1 MPDPTASHARPPG
14 DPRDPGDR
22 GANARLVGT
31 RFSDVRWFAEI
42 DSTNRYLLDEA
53 ARGAVEGV
61 VAVADS
67 QSAGRGRLGREWQSP
82 RDAALLASVLLR
94 PALAIEHVPLL
105 VTAAAL
111 AAADAVEHLA
121 GIAGRLKWPND
132 LIVRERKLAGVLA
145 EAIPG
150 QAVVVGM
157 GLNVH
162 WDVVP
167 PELDKIATACNLE
180 SDVAVDRVDLL
191 VEWLMRYDARIGALA
206 TLDGRERLRADAVA
220 RSATL
225 GRRVR
230 VELADRVVE
239 GVATDLTELGHLS
252 VARDDGTIETVVTGD
267 VVHARP
273 T

>member
-14 DPRDPGDR
+14 DPGDR
-22 GANARLVGT
+22 GVSARLDGT
-31 RFSDVRWFAEI
+31 RFTDVRWFAEI

-53 ARGAVEGV
+53 ARGAAEGI

-67 QSAGRGRLGREWQSP
+67 QSAGRGRLGRQWQSP
-82 RDAALLASVLLR
+82 PDASLLASVLLR
-94 PALAIEHVPLL
+94 PALATEHVPLL

-111 AAADAVEHLA
+111 AAADAVEGLS
-121 GIAGRLKWPND
+121 GIVVRLKWPND
-132 LIVRERKLAGVLA
+132 LVVGARKLAGVLA

-157 GLNVH
+157 GLNVQ

-167 PELDKIATACNLE
+167 PELDGIATACNLE

-191 VEWLMRYDARIGALA
+191 VEWLTRYDARIGALA
-206 TLDGRERLRADAVA
+206 TPDGRDRLRADALA
-220 RSATL
+220 RSATI

-230 VELADRVVE
+230 VELAARVVE
-239 GVATDLTELGHLS
+239 GVATDLTELGHL
-252 VARDDGTIETVVTGD
+252 VVTRDDGTIDTVVAGD

-273 T
+273 A